1 VVISAEIALHFSLQ
15 NYGFSRMQHSV
26 FFTCNFL
33 QKVLA
38 KNSLD
43 MANPDEKVRIDTVF
57 FEESIVSNLDEIII
71 LNKKR

>member
-1 VVISAEIALHFSLQ
+1 
-15 NYGFSRMQHSV
+15 MQHSV